1 MLTETLIRLIHWENA
16 AVQANDVHS
25 AAEYI
30 SGARTDGRRM
40 SELPNGLRPRDEADA
55 YAVQAEVHE
64 LLAANRQG
72 RVIGHKIGCTTPV
85 MQEFLGI
92 HNPCAGA
99 LFQPTVHFQE
109 AMLKHT
115 DYLHPGVEA
124 EVAVFM
130 GQDVPARDGGHDRD
144 SVADAVQAVFVGIE
158 IVDDR
163 WDDYT
168 KIETPSLIADDFFG
182 AGCVLGEPVASW
194 RELDL
199 TSLAGRMRINGEVV
213 GEGTSGDILGHPFE
227 ALAWLA
233 NSLAERGDSLK
244 QGQIVML
251 GSVVQTKWVEHMDE
265 IEVEID
271 QLGKVTAWF
280 G

>member
-1 MLTETLIRLIHWENA
+1 M
-16 AVQANDVHS
+16 QANDVHT

-30 SGARTDGRRM
+30 SNARIDGRRM
-40 SELPNGLRPRDEADA
+40 AALPDSMRPADESDA
-55 YAVQAEVHE
+55 YAVQAEVHA
-64 LLAANRQG
+64 LLAANKRG

-92 HNPCAGA
+92 HNPCGGA
-99 LFQPTVHFQE
+99 LYQPYVHFQQ
-109 AMLKHT
+109 AMLKHN

-124 EVAVFM
+124 EIAVFL
-130 GQDVPARDGGHDRD
+130 GQDMGGRDGGHNRD
-144 SVADAVQAVFVGIE
+144 SVADAVQVLFAAIE
-158 IVDDR
+158 MVDDR

-168 KIETPSLIADDFFG
+168 AIDTPSLIADDFFG
-182 AGCVLGEPVASW
+182 AGCVLGDPVADW
-194 RELDL
+194 RDFDL
-199 TSLAGRMRINGEVV
+199 TALSGRMRINGEVV

-233 NSLAERGDSLK
+233 NSVAERGGSLK
-244 QGQIVML
+244 KGQIVML

-265 IEVEID
+265 VEVEID

>member
-1 MLTETLIRLIHWENA
+1 MQPEDIRRA
-16 AVQANDVHS
+16 AEHVADARLHGRKMSLLPASMRPVDERDAYRVQVEVHS
-25 AAEYI
+25 I
-30 SGARTDGRRM
+30 
-40 SELPNGLRPRDEADA
+40 L
-55 YAVQAEVHE
+55 YANQ
-64 LLAANRQG
+64 RG
-72 RVIGHKIGCTTPV
+72 RVVGHKIGCTTPV

-92 HNPCAGA
+92 HNPCAGG

-109 AMLKHT
+109 GMLKHA

-124 EVAVFM
+124 EVAVFV
-130 GQDVPARDGGHDRD
+130 GEDVPSRDGGHDRD
-144 SVADAVQAVFVGIE
+144 SIADAVQAVFVGIE

-168 KIETPSLIADDFFG
+168 SIDTPSLIADDFFG
-182 AGCVLGEPVASW
+182 AGAVLGDPVGQW
-194 RELDL
+194 QELDL
-199 TSLAGRMRINGEVV
+199 SGLRGEMRINGEVV
-213 GEGTSGDILGHPFE
+213 GEGSSGDILGHPFE

-233 NSLAERGDSLK
+233 NSLNERGDSLK

-251 GSVVQTKWVEHMDE
+251 GSVVQTKWVEHMDQV
-265 IEVEID
+265 EVDID

>member
-1 MLTETLIRLIHWENA
+1 MQPQDIRA
-16 AVQANDVHS
+16 

-30 SGARTDGRRM
+30 GSARAEGRRM
-40 SELPNGLRPRDEADA
+40 AAFEDALRPGDEADA
-55 YAVQAEVHE
+55 YRVQAELHG
-64 LLAANRQG
+64 LTALNRRG
-72 RVIGHKIGCTTPV
+72 RVVGHKIGCTTPV

-99 LFQPTVHFQE
+99 LYQPQVHFQE
-109 AMLKHT
+109 AMLKHD

-130 GQDVPARDGGHDRD
+130 GEDVPPKDGGHDRD
-144 SVADAVQAVFVGIE
+144 SVAGSVQAVFAGIE

-168 KIETPSLIADDFFG
+168 MIDTPTLIADDFFG
-182 AGCVLGEPVASW
+182 AGAVLGDPVGNWKS
-194 RELDL
+194 LNL
-199 TSLAGRMRINGEVV
+199 TALGGEMRINDKVV
-213 GEGTSGDILGHPFE
+213 GSGVSGDILGHPFE

-233 NSLAERGDSLK
+233 NSLNERGDSLK

-251 GSVVQTKWVEHMDE
+251 GSVVQTKWVERMDRV
-265 IEVEID
+265 EVEID
-271 QLGKVTAWF
+271 QLGKVSAWF